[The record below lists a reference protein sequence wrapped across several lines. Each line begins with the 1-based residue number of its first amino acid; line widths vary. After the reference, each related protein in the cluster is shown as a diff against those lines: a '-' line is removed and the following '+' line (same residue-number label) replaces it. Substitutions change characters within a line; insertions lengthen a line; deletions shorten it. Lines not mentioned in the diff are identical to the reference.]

1 MEKIF
6 VTDEQMTWPDAIYFA
21 GEPLIR
27 DGSIVEKYLDAI
39 ISQTM
44 YYGTYMFIN
53 SDVMLAHAKPQDG
66 VNRLNMSLTIFK
78 KTFVFNENKAAKI
91 IFMLCAEDNERHL
104 KIMNDLLKLAAA
116 NADSH
121 LAMLMKISELLQ
133 DEDKAEKIFAAQTVK
148 ELYGYFE
155 D

>member
-21 GEPLIR
+21 GEPLIH

-133 DEDKAEKIFAAQTVK
+133 DGDKAEKIFAAQTVK